1 MRAAK
6 QYFKYAVIALAVICL
21 IAAALL
27 LLKGWESRQGRFPEA
42 NTIDGIVSYQGNE
55 YVRKDNMD
63 TYLVLGLDKYEGA
76 ASADSH
82 EGGVQADFLMLLV
95 FDNAAKQ
102 FSAIHIN
109 RDTMAPVNKLGV
121 GGSKIETVTKQIALA
136 YNYGYDDSQ
145 KINCRNTADSVEK
158 LLLGIN
164 VEHYMAVTMDAVAVI
179 NDLAGGVEVQVL
191 DDFTG
196 IDDTLVKGE
205 TISLTGEQALH
216 YVRTRYGLEDSTNS
230 TRMGRQQQYINALYD
245 KIVSHTEADDQ
256 FLIKAVDA
264 VDDYMAY
271 DSTDLRMKELVQKT
285 QGYEFLGIRELDG
298 ETVVGEEFIEFY
310 PDEDSV
316 WEVVIDLFYK
326 QKDPK

>member
-63 TYLVLGLDKYEGA
+63 TFLVLGLDKYEGA
-76 ASADSH
+76 TSSDSH
-82 EGGVQADFLMLLV
+82 EGGVQADFLMLLA

-109 RDTMAPVNKLGV
+109 RDTMAQVNKLGV

-136 YNYGYDDSQ
+136 YNYGYDESQ
-145 KINCRNTADSVEK
+145 KISCRNTADSVEM
-158 LLLGIN
+158 LLLGID
-164 VEHYMAVTMDAVAVI
+164 VEHYISVTMDAVAAV
-179 NDLAGGVEVQVL
+179 NDFVGGVEVQVL
-191 DDFTG
+191 DDFAG
-196 IDDTLVKGE
+196 IDDTLIKGE
-205 TISLTGEQALH
+205 KINLNGEQALH

-245 KIVSHTEADDQ
+245 KVVSCTEADDE
-256 FLIKAVDA
+256 FLIRLLDA
-264 VDDYMAY
+264 VDDYTVY
-271 DSTDLRMKELVQKT
+271 DSTDLRMKELVRKIEE
-285 QGYEFLGIRELDG
+285 YAFSGIRELEG
-298 ETVVGEEFIEFY
+298 ETVTGAEFIEFY

-316 WEVVIDLFYK
+316 WEVVIDLFYEL
-326 QKDPK
+326 KDPK